1 MASDHAKLSPGH
13 PRVIFTNFATRS
25 LQQADDSSD
34 VMNVVLV
41 LILVLALAVFA
52 WAALKCYKRRL
63 ARRRQ
68 APVMKW
74 HTVQPLAF
82 SSDRFAPL

>member
-1 MASDHAKLSPGH
+1 
-13 PRVIFTNFATRS
+13 
-25 LQQADDSSD
+25 
-34 VMNVVLV
+34 MNVVLV
-41 LILVLALAVFA
+41 LILVLAVAVFA

-63 ARRRQ
+63 GRRRQ
-68 APVMKW
+68 ASVMKW